1 MTLAR
6 LRVEARDLIE
16 FVLIP
21 GLAALLPWS
30 LCFRLFRLLCRAD
43 SLYRDTCEVA
53 LAHALEMGWVRGDP
67 AAWKRRYRLVL
78 LVDHADFYLARFRSD
93 RWMKRHLL
101 VSGTWPDPHK
111 AGILCTFHWG
121 AGMWALRHLAAQ
133 GLKVHL
139 LVAPDARAAFAGR
152 TIGYWYYRQRIRAIP
167 RALRREPIEA
177 TRTPRAV
184 LTALRSDE
192 QVAAVVD
199 VPADQAVATEPI
211 ELLGLR
217 TRVPRALMRLA
228 CEAEVPVT
236 VYLCGIRLGDG
247 TRELRIY
254 PFGVREDAQS
264 LIRDVFA
271 LLDAAIEE
279 EAAAW
284 HFWSVA
290 PRFFAHR
297 PPGH

>member
-6 LRVEARDLIE
+6 LRSETRDLLE

-21 GLAALLPWS
+21 GLAAVLPWS
-30 LCFRLFRLLCRAD
+30 VCFRVFRLLCRAD
-43 SLYRDTCEVA
+43 ILYRDTCAAA
-53 LAHALEMGWVRGDP
+53 LAHAQEMGWVRGDP
-67 AAWKRRYRLVL
+67 EAWRRRYRLVL

-101 VSGTWPDPHK
+101 VSGTWPDPDK

-139 LVAPDARAAFAGR
+139 LVAPDARATFAGR
-152 TIGYWYYRQRIRAIP
+152 TIRYWYYRQRIRAIP

-184 LTALRSDE
+184 LTALRSGE

-199 VPADQAVATEPI
+199 VPADQTVSTEPI
-211 ELLGLR
+211 ELLGLQ
-217 TRVPRALMRLA
+217 TRVPRALLRLA

-236 VYLCGIRLGDG
+236 VYLSGIRLHDG
-247 TRELRIY
+247 KRELHIH
-254 PFGVREDAQS
+254 PFGVRKDVQS
-264 LIRDVFA
+264 LARDVFA
-271 LLDAAIEE
+271 HLDAAIEE

-290 PRFFAHR
+290 PRIFAQRSH
-297 PPGH
+297 